1 MIMNSFVHF
10 IIPRMNPCMSEC
22 VFCKIVAGEQDAQIV
37 YQDDWVMGFL
47 DIHPIR
53 IGHTLIIPKTHYE
66 TILDIPADELAHFI
80 IITQQLAGQVKRAMN
95 AVGLRIGNNNYAAA
109 GQIVPHLHFHII
121 PVTADLPINLKFER
135 WNLSQIELEK
145 IAEKIR
151 NS

>member
-1 MIMNSFVHF
+1 
-10 IIPRMNPCMSEC
+10 
-22 VFCKIVAGEQDAQIV
+22 
-37 YQDDWVMGFL
+37 MGFL

-135 WNLSQIELEK
+135 WNLSKMELEE

-151 NS
+151 NAFFA

>member
-1 MIMNSFVHF
+1 
-10 IIPRMNPCMSEC
+10 MSEC
-22 VFCKIVAGEQDAQIV
+22 IFCKIVSGEQDAQIV
-37 YQDDWVMGFL
+37 YEDDLVMGFL

-66 TILDIPADELAHFI
+66 TILDIPADELAHLI
-80 IITQQLAGQVKRAMN
+80 VITQQLAGQVKRATN
-95 AVGLRIGNNNYAAA
+95 AIGLRIGNNNSSAA

-121 PVTADLPINLKFER
+121 PVTADFPINLKFER
-135 WNLSQIELEK
+135 WNLSTPKLEE